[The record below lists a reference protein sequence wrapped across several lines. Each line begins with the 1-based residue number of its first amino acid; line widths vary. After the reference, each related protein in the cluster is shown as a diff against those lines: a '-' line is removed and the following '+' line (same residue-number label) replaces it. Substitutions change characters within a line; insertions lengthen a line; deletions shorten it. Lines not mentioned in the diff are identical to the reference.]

1 MPTSG
6 PRSAS
11 IVALLIII
19 NLGEYAAEKGRPILS
34 YRFNRATLR
43 TLALVPNLR
52 HDFLERLSVEL
63 QNRGW
68 HLLDLDDHF
77 AVIHVSRVNDW
88 ARLTSKRVRD
98 YVEHTREELE
108 ERVSELFPAEASV
121 SDE

>member
-1 MPTSG
+1 MSIPS

-11 IVALLIII
+11 VVALLIII
-19 NLGEYAAEKGRPILS
+19 NLGEYGAEKDRPILS

-43 TLALVPNLR
+43 TLALVPNIR
-52 HDFLERLSVEL
+52 HDFVERLSVEL

-77 AVIHVSRVNDW
+77 AVIHTSRVDDW

-98 YVEHTREELE
+98 YVEYTKEELE
-108 ERVSELFPAEASV
+108 ERVSELFPAEASA
-121 SDE
+121 SDD